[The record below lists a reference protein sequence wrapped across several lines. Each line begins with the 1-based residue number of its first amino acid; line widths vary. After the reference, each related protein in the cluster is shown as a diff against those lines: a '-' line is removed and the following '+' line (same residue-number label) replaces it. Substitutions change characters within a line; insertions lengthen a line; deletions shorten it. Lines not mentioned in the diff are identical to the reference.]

1 MWSGV
6 WGRDESVFGDWS
18 ISLSHVLVDLKRLL
32 FDWHQRPGS
41 STCLCIG
48 ESDVFFKGSVVP
60 KRTCW
65 SINYLVNTMLVIKPD
80 DMQEKIERMRLQMAE
95 FTFIRED
102 LYQRKTL
109 DENRR

>member
-32 FDWHQRPGS
+32 FDWHPRPGS

-48 ESDVFFKGSVVP
+48 ESDRTYSSSVGPLGQPISGV
-60 KRTCW
+60 
-65 SINYLVNTMLVIKPD
+65 V
-80 DMQEKIERMRLQMAE
+80 RLANMSDVE
-95 FTFIRED
+95 ME
-102 LYQRKTL
+102 
-109 DENRR
+109 